1 MTSKSLKMDHSS
13 LTDLIDR
20 IISNLKTDYSIIST
34 YTKLLRIKDDDM
46 HLDWSL
52 AHMNNSVLE
61 LIRDLERHQQYLK
74 KDISCNG

>member
-1 MTSKSLKMDHSS
+1 MTSKSLKMDHTS

-20 IISNLKTDYSIIST
+20 VISNLKTDYSIVAT

-52 AHMNNSVLE
+52 AHMNNSILE

-74 KDISCNG
+74 KDMDAS

>member
-20 IISNLKTDYSIIST
+20 VISNLKTDYSIIAT

-52 AHMNNSVLE
+52 AHMNNSILE

-74 KDISCNG
+74 KDMDAS